1 MAGPSAIP
9 EDCPCTQTLVFVT
22 LLRLRDRITVMNV
35 NVAEQTKVL
44 LERAAKG
51 RSGVLVVHG
60 VTGAGQADVVS
71 NVRNAVSE
79 VPGGLVLE
87 GRCTGMSSIP
97 FEPMHSIV
105 AALQVSGPEVC
116 DPALLASVA
125 SRLSHVNQEVTEPQN
140 VRAVLDQ
147 IGGLRDRRLN
157 HFEDLRR
164 LLCDVAGRTTT
175 LLMIHDVHLA
185 DEDTLGLINFLVRDA
200 DGGVPV
206 IGAATH
212 RAHRPAFVLTLCDDH
227 PCGRSLLRQ
236 FEAIRV
242 VESTSVAP
250 LDAHDL
256 SQLMAEPVLSSKLLR
271 ITEGLPTRVRALI
284 SVLPDELDELVRYR
298 ISTLQPDAL
307 HTLHMAQ
314 ANGGPVVPGV
324 LASVADVGWNVVNA
338 LQADEFLVEE
348 VVGGQSHVRLNDAY
362 QDHPTLC
369 VEDESQRSI
378 IHGAWADHW
387 TTQHQLTNDESLLG
401 CICDHLLQA
410 GRAEEASTAAIRAS
424 HWLAQRGGTQ
434 RSVALLDRVLAA
446 GVSDPTP
453 ILVAT
458 IDAQVALGDFD
469 AALAR
474 CGDLVDRA
482 DSYVDLR
489 RAQIHG
495 LSGDLDAASKAL
507 RTLFESKGVPTS
519 LRSVVLR
526 EWADVLVRQGELEEA
541 ERLCT
546 EALNASEPLDE
557 MTSLSLHHTQGK
569 IAFWR
574 ASYEEARTIYQK
586 VLDDSQRATDTGF
599 RATALHNV
607 GLVDMRTGHYVQ
619 SARRIQEALG
629 LFEGC
634 GRYFE
639 AAVCRHNLGIAYEY
653 NQRTAL
659 AVAMFEQTI
668 DVFERL
674 GKRANLAGAINSLG
688 DVYLS
693 IGEAWKARRLFQHS
707 LTIAEENGLNYLVA
721 FNALRLGQVD
731 LLDGQSEKAQA
742 HLMRAVAALENQGHH
757 HELAEAH
764 LALAQC
770 ALAADDQATTIEHL
784 ELLEACG
791 HREAT
796 ARGWIL
802 RARLQADK
810 NPGNAEELLQRAALA
825 LEELGQASGVLEASL
840 ELVLIE
846 RQVGGPATQR
856 LSEVS
861 DLLEQ
866 WRKSIPTEHLEA
878 FDELPLV
885 RRVQEVLSPSEEM
898 PSAPQTITSER
909 VSQPVATEPSCYHG
923 MVGRSPKMRALY
935 KVIDRIASAD
945 ATILLAGESGT
956 GKELVA
962 NAIYNASHRA
972 NKAFVRVNSAAF
984 VDSLLESEL
993 FGHEKGSFTGAVNR
1007 KMGAFEQADGG
1018 TLFLDEIGD
1027 ISPKMQ
1033 VSLLRALQEGEIRR
1047 VGGRKPMMV
1056 DVRVICATNRDLDAM
1071 VEAGTFR
1078 QDLYFRIKG
1087 LPIALPALRERGDD
1101 IVLLAEHILADLEEK
1116 HGRAFVLATD
1126 AIDLLRV
1133 YPWPGNV
1140 RELENVLRSVIFF
1153 AEGDAITAH
1162 DLLHYT
1168 SLKEMCEDGESAQ
1181 GPEPS
1186 GPVEDEVIGGGFD
1199 LAEAKREMELRYIKR
1214 ALEQT
1219 DGNITKAAELL
1230 NMKRPRLS
1238 QKIKEYRQKGWL

>member
-1 MAGPSAIP
+1 
-9 EDCPCTQTLVFVT
+9 
-22 LLRLRDRITVMNV
+22 MNV

-87 GRCTGMSSIP
+87 GRCTGTSSIP
-97 FEPMHSIV
+97 FEPMHTIV
-105 AALQVSGPEVC
+105 AALQMSGPEVC
-116 DPALLASVA
+116 DPALLSSVS
-125 SRLSHVNQEVTEPQN
+125 SRLSHVNQEDAEPQH

-185 DEDTLGLINFLVRDA
+185 DEDTLGLIHFLVRDA

-212 RAHRPAFVLTLCDDH
+212 RAHRPTFVLTLCDDH
-227 PCGRSLLRQ
+227 PRGRSLLRQ

-250 LDAHDL
+250 LDADDL
-256 SQLMAEPVLSSKLLR
+256 SQLIAEPALSSKLLR
-271 ITEGLPTRVRALI
+271 ITEGLPTRVRALV
-284 SVLPDELDELVRYR
+284 SVLPTELDELIRYR

-307 HTLHMAQ
+307 HTLRMAQ
-314 ANGGPVVPGV
+314 ANGGSVVPGV

-338 LQADEFLVEE
+338 LQADEFLVGE
-348 VVGGQSHVRLNDAY
+348 VVGGQAHVRLNDAY
-362 QDHPTLC
+362 QDNPALC
-369 VEDESQRSI
+369 VEDESQGAT

-401 CICDHLLQA
+401 CICEHLLQA
-410 GRAEEASTAAIRAS
+410 GRVDEAASVAIRAS
-424 HWLAQRGGTQ
+424 QWLAQRGGTQ
-434 RSVALLDRVLAA
+434 RSVTLLDRVLAA
-446 GVSDPTP
+446 GVKDPTP
-453 ILVAT
+453 VLVAA

-482 DSYVDLR
+482 DCYVDLR

-495 LSGDLDAASKAL
+495 LSGDLDSASKAL
-507 RTLFESKGVPTS
+507 RALFESKDVPTS
-519 LRSVVLR
+519 IRSVVLR

-546 EALNASEPLDE
+546 NALNTSDPIDE
-557 MTSLSLHHTQGK
+557 MTTRSLYHTQGK

-574 ASYEEARTIYQK
+574 ASYEEARTIYQN
-586 VLDDSQRATDTGF
+586 VHDDSQRVTDTGL

-607 GLVDMRTGHYVQ
+607 GLVDMRTGHYSQ
-619 SARRIQEALG
+619 SARQIQEALG

-659 AVAMFEQTI
+659 AIAMFEQAI

-693 IGEAWKARRLFQHS
+693 IGGAWKARRLFQHS
-707 LTIAEENGLNYLVA
+707 LTLSEENGLNYLAA

-742 HLMRAVAALENQGHH
+742 HLTRAATALESQGHH

-770 ALAADDQATTIEHL
+770 ALAADDTATTIQHL
-784 ELLEACG
+784 ESLEACG

-802 RARLQADK
+802 RARLQAGK
-810 NPGNAEELLQRAALA
+810 NPGNAEELAQRAALV
-825 LEELGQASGVLEASL
+825 LEELAQPSGVVEASL
-840 ELVLIE
+840 VLALIE
-846 RQVGGPATQR
+846 REAGRPATQR
-856 LSEVS
+856 LSEVR
-861 DLLEQ
+861 DLLEK
-866 WRKSIPTEHLEA
+866 WRKSIPKEHLEA

-885 RRVQEVLSPSEEM
+885 RQAQDVLVP
-898 PSAPQTITSER
+898 PDKTPNVPQTTTPKS
-909 VSQPVATEPSCYHG
+909 VSSPVDTEPRSCHG
-923 MVGRSPKMRALY
+923 MVGRSPEMRALY
-935 KVIDRIASAD
+935 NMIDRIASAD
-945 ATILLAGESGT
+945 ATILLTGESGT

-962 NAIYNASHRA
+962 KAIFSASHRA
-972 NKAFVRVNSAAF
+972 NKPFVRVNSAAF

-993 FGHEKGSFTGAVNR
+993 FGHEKGSFTGAVTR
-1007 KMGAFEQADGG
+1007 KVGAFEQAHGG

-1047 VGGRKPMMV
+1047 VGGRQPMIV

-1071 VEAGTFR
+1071 VEEGTFR
-1078 QDLYFRIKG
+1078 QDLYFRVKG
-1087 LPIALPALRERGDD
+1087 LAITLPALRERGDD
-1101 IVLLAEHILADLEEK
+1101 IGLLAEHILADLKEK
-1116 HGRAFVLATD
+1116 HGHAFVLAAD
-1126 AIDLLRV
+1126 AIALLGV
-1133 YPWPGNV
+1133 HKWPGNV

-1168 SLKEMCEDGESAQ
+1168 SLKETREDHESERA
-1181 GPEPS
+1181 EPAAS
-1186 GPVEDEVIGGGFD
+1186 GLTEDEVIGGGFD

-1214 ALEQT
+1214 ALVQT